1 MCDRDRYLLQS
12 KNVYLCLK
20 LIDSW
25 STISHLCKT
34 VFFLIKL
41 SYTYDNGPQITGSC
55 QSSTGCTST
64 SVYFTSILVTG
75 TSCCK
80 TNGCNI
86 DIFSAATRTNS
97 FLKII
102 YLLLLFVMIFWLKKK
117 TTLFLMD
124 NVAHL
129 IINWATNKI
138 NFPLRQ
144 FFGKIKFRYFSKI
157 KIKTFLEIHF

>member
-1 MCDRDRYLLQS
+1 MFKIDWFMVNRQPS
-12 KNVYLCLK
+12 LK
-20 LIDSW
+20 P
-25 STISHLCKT
+25 

-41 SYTYDNGPQITGSC
+41 LYSYDNGPQITGSC

-86 DIFSAATRTNS
+86 DIFSAATKTNS
-97 FLKII
+97 FLKKI
-102 YLLLLFVMIFWLKKK
+102 YLLLLFVMIIFWLNKK

-124 NVAHL
+124 NVTHL

-138 NFPLRQ
+138 IFP
-144 FFGKIKFRYFSKI
+144 FRH
-157 KIKTFLEIHF
+157 FLPNLFPI